1 MNNIDASPEKVF
13 VNLFDDEKI
22 YIAFK
27 DMEKLKKEKD
37 NIKMLRENLELFKKD
52 SQDARYKK
60 LEKELEEKVKK
71 YGDYNIRMFTS
82 VTNDSIEFLYENENN
97 GKIERGI
104 EINLDCFLNYWKDMM
119 DADEEINK
127 EKLDWLSF
135 M

>member
-1 MNNIDASPEKVF
+1 MNNIDVSTEKVSM
-13 VNLFDDEKI
+13 NLFDDEKI

-27 DMEKLKKEKD
+27 DMEKLKKEKE

-52 SQDARYKK
+52 SQNTRCKK

-71 YGDYNIRMFTS
+71 YEDYNIRMVINVINNS
-82 VTNDSIEFLYENENN
+82 VVFLYENKD
-97 GKIERGI
+97 KIERGI

-119 DADEEINK
+119 DTDEEINK

>member
-1 MNNIDASPEKVF
+1 MNNVDASTEKVS

-27 DMEKLKKEKD
+27 DMEKLKKEKE

-52 SQDARYKK
+52 SQDARCKK

-71 YGDYNIRMFTS
+71 YGDYNIKMVTS
-82 VTNDSIEFLYENENN
+82 VENDSVIISYEIN

-104 EINLDCFLNYWKDMM
+104 EISLDSFLNYWRDMM

>member
-1 MNNIDASPEKVF
+1 MNNVDASSEKVS

-27 DMEKLKKEKD
+27 DMVNLKKEKE
-37 NIKMLRENLELFKKD
+37 NIKTLKENLKLFKKD
-52 SQDARYKK
+52 FHQDTRCKK
-60 LEKELEEKVKK
+60 LEEELTEKEKK
-71 YGDYNIRMFTS
+71 YGLYNIKMVTS
-82 VTNDSIEFLYENENN
+82 VENDSVIISYEIN
-97 GKIERGI
+97 GKIEKGI
-104 EINLDCFLNYWKDMM
+104 EISLDTFLNYWKDMM

>member
-1 MNNIDASPEKVF
+1 MNNIDTSTEKVS

-27 DMEKLKKEKD
+27 DMEKLKEEKD

-52 SQDARYKK
+52 SQNARCKK
-60 LEKELEEKVKK
+60 LEKELEEKEKK
-71 YGDYNIRMFTS
+71 YGDYNIRMVTS
-82 VTNDSIEFLYENENN
+82 VMNNSVLFLYEIKD
-97 GKIERGI
+97 KIERGI
-104 EINLDCFLNYWKDMM
+104 EINLDSFLSYWKDMM

>member
-1 MNNIDASPEKVF
+1 MNNIDVSTEKVS

-37 NIKMLRENLELFKKD
+37 NIKTLKEALEDFGKNFQND
-52 SQDARYKK
+52 TRCKK
-60 LEKELEEKVKK
+60 LEKELEEKEKK
-71 YGDYNIRMFTS
+71 YGDYNIRMVVS
-82 VTNDSIEFLYENENN
+82 VMNNSVIFLYENKD
-97 GKIERGI
+97 KIERGI
-104 EINLDCFLNYWKDMM
+104 EINLDCFLSYWKDMM